1 MIVLISKEVFRLSK
15 HMSKLLCE
23 FRSDIL
29 YGRAQNGFIAAVT
42 AEIAPQSRVAL
53 GSL

>member
-1 MIVLISKEVFRLSK
+1 MFKEVFRLSK
-15 HMSKLLCE
+15 HMSKLLYE

-29 YGRAQNGFIAAVT
+29 HGRAQNGFIVVVT

-53 GSL
+53 DSL